1 MTWGD
6 MTFVQRSL
14 GMAIAE
20 MYQEWREAED
30 DREDREDG

>member
-14 GMAIAE
+14 GRVIAE